1 MFGAD
6 LRIIFFYSVYILSY
20 ILYIYSF
27 LYIVCGV
34 FRHIFVK

>member
-1 MFGAD
+1 MFGGNV
-6 LRIIFFYSVYILSY
+6 RIIFFYSVYILSY

-27 LYIVCGV
+27 LYIVYGF